1 MYMNTHIYMTQ
12 HVSPYKHMYV
22 HTHLKVGRII
32 SFFTFGYGTC
42 KRGCP
47 FPSLTKGGGAEP

>member
-1 MYMNTHIYMTQ
+1 MNTHIYMTQ

-47 FPSLTKGGGAEP
+47 PPSLTKGGGAEP